1 MVYGTGLENQRCES
15 IRGFKSHPFR
25 WSLTPPPSFVFSIMK
40 MSQLENILCDI
51 DGLIGAALEAGEND
65 NARALVE
72 EFGEWFIEYDANE
85 DIEVTCLEVLSEQ

>member
-1 MVYGTGLENQRCES
+1 
-15 IRGFKSHPFR
+15 
-25 WSLTPPPSFVFSIMK
+25 MK

-51 DGLIGAALEAGEND
+51 DGLIGAALEAGDNE

-85 DIEVTCLEVLSEQ
+85 DIEVTCLEVLSEQWYTIMKSEWQSSFFLYF

>member
-1 MVYGTGLENQRCES
+1 
-15 IRGFKSHPFR
+15 
-25 WSLTPPPSFVFSIMK
+25 MK
-40 MSQLENILCDI
+40 MNQLAHILCDL

-85 DIEVTCLEVLSEQ
+85 DIEVTCLEVLSEQWYTIMKSEWQSSFFLYF